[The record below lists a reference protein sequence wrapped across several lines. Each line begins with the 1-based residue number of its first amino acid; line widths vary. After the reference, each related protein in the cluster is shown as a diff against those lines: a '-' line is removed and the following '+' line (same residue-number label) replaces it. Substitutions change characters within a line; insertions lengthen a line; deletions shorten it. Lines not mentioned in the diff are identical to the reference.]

1 MCEPQ
6 RIAKTAGVTGS
17 VRGGRWPRYTAMTG
31 TAFSDARSDVA
42 AELSR
47 RLRCVGCRLLLCGVV
62 VVALNGCVT
71 PLVLGADRFGLGLY
85 SVDDRDINED
95 VQYTKIEGVGVLYA
109 GGSFRIGYSRTE
121 RVVARLDAKSYVA
134 ITPLAKIAVGEE
146 ANALARQF
154 VSRELNEIEEKE
166 TSQ

>member
-6 RIAKTAGVTGS
+6 TITKAAGVTGS
-17 VRGGRWPRYTAMTG
+17 LRSDRWPRYSATAG
-31 TAFSDARSDVA
+31 TAFSDARSVAA

-47 RLRCVGCRLLLCGVV
+47 RHRCVGCRLLLCAV

-71 PLVLGADRFGLGLY
+71 PFVLGADRFGLGLY

-109 GGSFRIGYSRTE
+109 GGSLRIGYSHAE
-121 RVVARLDAKSYVA
+121 RVVARLDAKSYSA
-134 ITPLAKIAVGEE
+134 ITSLAEFSVGEE

-154 VSRELNEIEEKE
+154 VSWELNELQEKE

>member
-6 RIAKTAGVTGS
+6 TIAKAAGVTHSPCGDI
-17 VRGGRWPRYTAMTG
+17 WPEYSAMAG
-31 TAFSDARSDVA
+31 TALSDTRSDAA

-47 RLRCVGCRLLLCGVV
+47 RVRCVGCHLLLGVV

-109 GGSFRIGYSRTE
+109 GGSLRIGYSNTE
-121 RVVARLDAKSYVA
+121 RVVARLDAKSYGA
-134 ITPLAKIAVGEE
+134 ITPLAAFAVGEE
-146 ANALARQF
+146 ANALVRQF
-154 VSRELNEIEEKE
+154 VSRELNELEEKE

>member
-6 RIAKTAGVTGS
+6 TIAKTAGVTGS
-17 VRGGRWPRYTAMTG
+17 LRGDIWPGYTAMTG
-31 TAFSDARSDVA
+31 AAFSDARLDAV
-42 AELSR
+42 AELSG
-47 RLRCVGCRLLLCGVV
+47 RLRCVGCRLLLGVV

-95 VQYTKIEGVGVLYA
+95 VQYTKLEGVGVLYA
-109 GGSFRIGYSRTE
+109 GGSFRIGYSRAE